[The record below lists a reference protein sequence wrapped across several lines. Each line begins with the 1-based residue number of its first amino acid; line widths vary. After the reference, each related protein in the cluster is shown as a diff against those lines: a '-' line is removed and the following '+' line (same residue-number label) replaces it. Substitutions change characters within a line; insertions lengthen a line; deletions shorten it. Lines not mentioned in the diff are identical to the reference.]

1 MMDGRVEGEDKDGQ
15 ELSRGGAKGGG
26 RLSKIALHAVSFFD
40 FRSLFAR
47 PTRIGILCGTSQNT
61 RNTTGVV
68 IGWWKRRL
76 VSSGMQ

>member
-1 MMDGRVEGEDKDGQ
+1 MDGRVEGEDKDGQ

-26 RLSKIALHAVSFFD
+26 RLSKIALYTPCLFFD